1 MNSQKNLLKNW
12 RNNLKLPEKKMN
24 FKIKL
29 NLKNQPSSIPTQKSI
44 CKCKDRIERKTQENG
59 LEKKM
64 KKTKWWLLYFSLS
77 SAYQPSSPKTVIFP
91 GSHLGDHAV
100 IGMQFSW
107 LEIKGFKSL
116 SCVLT
121 FPGA

>member
-1 MNSQKNLLKNW
+1 
-12 RNNLKLPEKKMN
+12 MN

-44 CKCKDRIERKTQENG
+44 YKCKDRIERKTQENA

-64 KKTKWWLLYFSLS
+64 KKTKWWLLYFSLT

-91 GSHLGDHAV
+91 GVHLGDHAV
-100 IGMQFSW
+100 IGMQFSL
-107 LEIKGFKSL
+107 LEIQGFKNL
-116 SCVLT
+116 SFVLT